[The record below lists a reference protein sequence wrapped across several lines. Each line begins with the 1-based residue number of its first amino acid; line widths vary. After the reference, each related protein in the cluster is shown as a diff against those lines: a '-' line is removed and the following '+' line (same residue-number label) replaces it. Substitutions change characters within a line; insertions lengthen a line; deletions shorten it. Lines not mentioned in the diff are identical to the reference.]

1 MSLTLDRIHK
11 SFAQGA
17 SARLKILE
25 DCSLDLKSGE
35 IAAVLGESGSGKSTL
50 LSLIAGFDRPDQGD
64 LLWNGESTKT
74 WTDDR
79 WAEFRRKGLGFVFQD
94 YYLIP
99 YLTAEENVT
108 LPLKILNSK
117 SEAGTFEAASL
128 LQQMGLGER
137 RSHLPAQMSGGECQ
151 RVGIARALIHRPGL
165 ILADEPTGSLDAKT
179 GEQVSQLMFGLLRE
193 LKQTALIVTHSAEVA
208 KRCDR
213 VLTLKQGRLWPS

>member
-1 MSLTLDRIHK
+1 MSLTLDRIQK
-11 SFAQGA
+11 SFAQGN
-17 SARLKILE
+17 SRLKILE

-50 LSLIAGFDRPDQGD
+50 LSLIAGFDRPDGGD
-64 LLWNGESTKT
+64 LLWNGQSTAG
-74 WTDDR
+74 WSDDR
-79 WAEFRRKGLGFVFQD
+79 WSEFRRKGLGFVFQD

-108 LPLKILNSK
+108 LPLKILNST
-117 SEAGTFEAASL
+117 SEAGHVAAADL
-128 LQQMGLGER
+128 LRQLGLGER
-137 RSHLPAQMSGGECQ
+137 RTHLPAQLSGGECQ

-179 GEQVSQLMFGLLRE
+179 GEQVSDLLFGLLRE

-213 VLTLKQGRLWPS
+213 VLTLRQGRLWPS